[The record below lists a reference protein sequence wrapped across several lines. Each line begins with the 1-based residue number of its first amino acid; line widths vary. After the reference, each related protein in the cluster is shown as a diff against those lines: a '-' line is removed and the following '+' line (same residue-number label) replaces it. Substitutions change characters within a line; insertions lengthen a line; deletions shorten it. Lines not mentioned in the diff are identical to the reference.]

1 MLQKNTYAN
10 VRNTSVAML
19 SLTCSKLDQVVAD
32 EVLLAPTISHM
43 LSSTLY
49 GKDLIDGYTNLI
61 DGFAPWYNLNKE
73 KYLDSTFLK
82 KKLWSK
88 GDIYA
93 PILVNFI
100 ITGHTLHDQA
110 KCCLLREELETGYL
124 PTKFKF
130 CLSNG
135 RVFAMLII
143 RKTSGKRRD
152 IKIFFHNYD
161 FYEKLTLWSGKS
173 SL

>member
-1 MLQKNTYAN
+1 MSGTS
-10 VRNTSVAML
+10 SVAIP
-19 SLTCSKLDQVVAD
+19 SLTCTKLDQLVAD
-32 EVLLAPTISHM
+32 QILLAPTISHM

-49 GKDLIDGYTNLI
+49 SNDLIDGYTNLI

-73 KYLDSTFLK
+73 KCLDSSFLK
-82 KKLWSK
+82 KNYDE

-124 PTKFKF
+124 PTK
-130 CLSNG
+130 SNYQ
-135 RVFAMLII
+135 RC
-143 RKTSGKRRD
+143 
-152 IKIFFHNYD
+152 
-161 FYEKLTLWSGKS
+161 
-173 SL
+173 